1 MENGLGNVNGVP
13 FFAMEDA
20 KKQYMDRV
28 QRMTHAELYMELMRV
43 HTESARLLAS
53 AEKEI
58 IRLKDMIDGTSFAS
72 SES

>member
-1 MENGLGNVNGVP
+1 MENGMMNGHAP
-13 FFAMEDA
+13 SFLAMEDA

-28 QRMTHAELYMELMRV
+28 QKMTHTELYMELMRV
-43 HTESARLLAS
+43 HTESSRLLAS

-58 IRLKDMIDGTSFAS
+58 IRLKDIIDGTNFST